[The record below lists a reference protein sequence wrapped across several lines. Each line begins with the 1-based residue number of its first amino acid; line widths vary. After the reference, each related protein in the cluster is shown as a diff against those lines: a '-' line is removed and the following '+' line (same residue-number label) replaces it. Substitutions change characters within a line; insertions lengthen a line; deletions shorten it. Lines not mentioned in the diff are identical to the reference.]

1 MSDKLNITGRILV
14 TGASGFIGER
24 LAAKLND
31 SGIKAYCISR
41 EEKSSASELIEWIKC
56 DLSNYEETKKVFDR
70 IKPDYVFHLASYVT
84 GSRDIKAVASTFQ
97 SNLASAVNLLI
108 LTQEYSC
115 KKIVLAGSLEDS
127 LTGDKI
133 IPQSPY
139 AAAKFSAAAYA
150 NMFYHLYKTPVVIAK
165 LFMVYGPGQKD
176 MTKLIP
182 FVIESLLKG
191 NPPKMSSGK
200 RLVDWIY
207 VDDVVD
213 GLLKIAVSD
222 GLEGETIDLGTGEF
236 VSIRDLV
243 QKLSDLMQNEKEL
256 LFGALPDRPMEK
268 EIAAKIEET
277 RQKLNWEPLV
287 KIEEGLKLTIDYY
300 KKSFFAE
307 VNP

>member
-1 MSDKLNITGRILV
+1 MRDKINGQVLV

-24 LAAKLND
+24 LVAKLNEE
-31 SGIKAYCISR
+31 GIKAYCISR
-41 EEKSSASELIEWIKC
+41 EAKSSSSELVEWVKC
-56 DLSNYEETKKVFDR
+56 DLADYEETRKVFEHV
-70 IKPDYVFHLASYVT
+70 KPDYVFHLASYVT
-84 GSRDIKAVASTFQ
+84 GSRDLKAVASTFKC
-97 SNLASAVNLLI
+97 NLASAVNLLI
-108 LTQEYSC
+108 LAQEHGC
-115 KKIVLAGSLEDS
+115 KKIILAGSLEDS
-127 LTGDKI
+127 LSGDKI

-213 GLLKIAVSD
+213 GLLKIAATD
-222 GLEGETIDLGTGEF
+222 GLEGETIDLGTGGF

-243 QKLSDLMQNEKEL
+243 QKLSDVMHNEKEL

-268 EIAAKIEET
+268 EIAANIANTK
-277 RQKLNWEPLV
+277 QKLGWEPKVSL
-287 KIEEGLKLTIDYY
+287 EEGLKSTVEYY
-300 KKSFFAE
+300 KSVLQSAPVK
-307 VNP
+307 